1 MTAAGPVDPAAVS
14 ERALELRA
22 LIGRRSPDPDAVRVV
37 AVTKGFGPDA
47 VSAAVAAGCTDLGE
61 NYADELVSKAAAA
74 EAAGLEVRW
83 HFLGAVQ
90 RNKVGRLAPLV
101 RCWQGLAR
109 PEEGAAIARR
119 HPGATVLVQVD
130 VAGIAGRGGCP
141 PEAVPGLV
149 EALRAEQ
156 LDVAGLMAVA
166 PPGDPEGARPGFR
179 FVVSLADALGL
190 PVRSL
195 GMTGDLTVALEEGST
210 MVRVGRGLFGERP
223 PR

>member
-1 MTAAGPVDPAAVS
+1 VTAAGPVDPAAVS

>member
-1 MTAAGPVDPAAVS
+1 VTAAGPVDPAAVS

-74 EAAGLEVRW
+74 EAAGLDVRW